1 MGENQFVGILTGSI
15 PGDVTQLYY
24 RIPRNDWEKSV
35 GQDTCMQH
43 CPSGIPTHYWELC
56 HAFAIAYI
64 HIGAHK

>member
-35 GQDTCMQH
+35 GQDTCMQ
-43 CPSGIPTHYWELC
+43 CNIVPV
-56 HAFAIAYI
+56 AFP
-64 HIGAHK
+64 HITGNCAMLLR